1 MDRFDQ
7 IIVKG
12 CLHVRQNIAYDKN
25 CWARLPTVQLSIKSS
40 LAAPSRWRDG
50 AAKPELIDS
59 CSVRSPAL
67 SYAMFCHTCKHP
79 LSGYLKPDCAVKKII
94 RITSDLAADGMVMND
109 ELFVAVGLLSLLPS
123 RLPQP

>member
-1 MDRFDQ
+1 
-7 IIVKG
+7 
-12 CLHVRQNIAYDKN
+12 
-25 CWARLPTVQLSIKSS
+25 
-40 LAAPSRWRDG
+40 
-50 AAKPELIDS
+50 
-59 CSVRSPAL
+59 
-67 SYAMFCHTCKHP
+67 MFCHTCKHP